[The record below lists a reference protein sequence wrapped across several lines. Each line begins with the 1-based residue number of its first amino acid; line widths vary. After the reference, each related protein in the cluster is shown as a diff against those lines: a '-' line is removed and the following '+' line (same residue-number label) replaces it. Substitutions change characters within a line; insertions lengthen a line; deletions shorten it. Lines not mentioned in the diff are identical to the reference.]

1 MLGIAINQIEAS
13 ASNEEIHE
21 GVHAADVSSPL
32 TQPKR
37 PEKDDGGCS
46 FSGDETRVSFTS
58 SSVVLMNTLTLL
70 CGKKQPS
77 DESIYLLAIGDHAG
91 TPGEQVPDR
100 SAIEEHI
107 SLVRRSSTRLWQTPE
122 AFSGT
127 WRVMESDLIRFAYC
141 GS

>member
-46 FSGDETRVSFTS
+46 FSGDET
-58 SSVVLMNTLTLL
+58 
-70 CGKKQPS
+70 QPS
-77 DESIYLLAIGDHAG
+77 DESIYLSAIGDHAG
-91 TPGEQVPDR
+91 TP
-100 SAIEEHI
+100 
-107 SLVRRSSTRLWQTPE
+107 VRRSSTRLWRTPE